1 MSLFSSSFEGSSSAG
16 PSLSKSNTNG
26 GGKRKRP
33 SLGDGKDGQIRST
46 TANLQKLMK
55 KVEGGNVASPKPRPG
70 NGKVQKRG
78 NGEGG
83 EAIGVITKKKARKSF
98 GDEEEDT
105 PRKSKFES
113 KGNDIKGKKNDGN
126 GNGNGN
132 GKKTDQSP
140 ASKKSKT
147 MTDKTKEKE
156 KDETPKKSSK
166 SGSKV
171 EPAELQLPHTIRA
184 DHEGSK
190 EDEGLTKMQK
200 DMKAKLEGARF
211 RWINE
216 QLYSTPSTEAVEMM
230 QKDPKIF
237 SDVSISSILTCL
249 SPTSRSDSA
258 DC

>member
-16 PSLSKSNTNG
+16 PSLQTKSNTSG
-26 GGKRKRP
+26 GGNRKRP
-33 SLGDGKDGQIRST
+33 SLGDGGKDGQIRST

-55 KVEGGNVASPKPRPG
+55 KVEGGNVASPKPRGG
-70 NGKVQKRG
+70 NGKVPKRG

-83 EAIGVITKKKARKSF
+83 EAIGVIPKKKARKSF
-98 GDEEEDT
+98 GDEEEEDT
-105 PRKSKFES
+105 PRKTKFEP
-113 KGNDIKGKKNDGN
+113 KPNGKAKKNED
-126 GNGNGN
+126 
-132 GKKTDQSP
+132 SP
-140 ASKKSKT
+140 ADKKSKT
-147 MTDKTKEKE
+147 DKPS
-156 KDETPKKSSK
+156 KDKQETPKKQKS
-166 SGSKV
+166 SGSKI

-237 SDVSISSILTCL
+237 SDVSLFQL
-249 SPTSRSDSA
+249 A
-258 DC
+258 LM

>member
-16 PSLSKSNTNG
+16 PSFQLKSNTNSTAGG

-33 SLGDGKDGQIRST
+33 SLGDGGKDGQIRST

-55 KVEGGNVASPKPRPG
+55 KVEGENVASPKPSGG
-70 NGKVQKRG
+70 NVKIPKRG

-83 EAIGVITKKKARKSF
+83 EAIGVIPKKKARKSF
-98 GDEEEDT
+98 GDEEEEDT
-105 PRKSKFES
+105 PRKTKFEPKS
-113 KGNDIKGKKNDGN
+113 NVKGKKNEDSPA
-126 GNGNGN
+126 
-132 GKKTDQSP
+132 GKKL
-140 ASKKSKT
+140 K
-147 MTDKTKEKE
+147 TDKTSKDKE
-156 KDETPKKSSK
+156 ETPKKQNQK
-166 SGSKV
+166 SGSKI

-237 SDVSISSILTCL
+237 SDVSSFPQALNVIQ
-249 SPTSRSDSA
+249 
-258 DC
+258 

>member
-16 PSLSKSNTNG
+16 PSLQSKSNTSG

-33 SLGDGKDGQIRST
+33 SLRDGGKDGQIRST

-55 KVEGGNVASPKPRPG
+55 KVEGGNVASPKPRGG
-70 NGKVQKRG
+70 NVKVPKRG

-83 EAIGVITKKKARKSF
+83 EAIGVIPKKKARKSF
-98 GDEEEDT
+98 GDEEEEDT
-105 PRKSKFES
+105 PRKFKFEP
-113 KGNDIKGKKNDGN
+113 KTIGKGKKSED
-126 GNGNGN
+126 
-132 GKKTDQSP
+132 SP
-140 ASKKSKT
+140 AGKKSKT
-147 MTDKTKEKE
+147 DKPSKDKE
-156 KDETPKKSSK
+156 ETPKKQNQK
-166 SGSKV
+166 SGSKI

-200 DMKAKLEGARF
+200 GMKAKLEGARF

-237 SDVSISSILTCL
+237 SDVSPL
-249 SPTSRSDSA
+249 RSL
-258 DC
+258 

>member
-1 MSLFSSSFEGSSSAG
+1 MSLFSSSFEGSASAG
-16 PSLSKSNTNG
+16 PSFQSKSATSGGG

-33 SLGDGKDGQIRST
+33 SLGDGGKDGQIRST

-55 KVEGGNVASPKPRPG
+55 KVEGGNVASPKARTRG
-70 NGKVQKRG
+70 NAKIPKRG

-83 EAIGVITKKKARKSF
+83 EAIGVISKKKARKSF
-98 GDEEEDT
+98 GDEEEEDT
-105 PRKSKFES
+105 PRKPKFEQ
-113 KGNDIKGKKNDGN
+113 KDKNTKGKKNEDSPA
-126 GNGNGN
+126 
-132 GKKTDQSP
+132 GKKT
-140 ASKKSKT
+140 K
-147 MTDKTKEKE
+147 TDKS
-156 KDETPKKSSK
+156 DETPKKHK

-237 SDVSISSILTCL
+237 SDVSLPSV
-249 SPTSRSDSA
+249 
-258 DC
+258 

>member
-16 PSLSKSNTNG
+16 PSFQSKSNGNPAG
-26 GGKRKRP
+26 GAGGKRKRP
-33 SLGDGKDGQIRST
+33 SLGDGGKDGQIRST

-55 KVEGGNVASPKPRPG
+55 KVEGGNVASPKPRAGG
-70 NGKVQKRG
+70 NVKVPKRG

-83 EAIGVITKKKARKSF
+83 EAIGVIPKKKARKSF
-98 GDEEEDT
+98 GDEEEEDT
-105 PRKSKFES
+105 PRKSKFEPKS
-113 KGNDIKGKKNDGN
+113 NGKGKKNEDSPA
-126 GNGNGN
+126 
-132 GKKTDQSP
+132 GKRSKTDKDRS
-140 ASKKSKT
+140 SK
-147 MTDKTKEKE
+147 DKE
-156 KDETPKKSSK
+156 ETPKKQKS
-166 SGSKV
+166 SGSKI

-237 SDVSISSILTCL
+237 SDVSLPSSLREK
-249 SPTSRSDSA
+249 S
-258 DC
+258 

>member
-16 PSLSKSNTNG
+16 PSLQSKSNTSG

-33 SLGDGKDGQIRST
+33 SLGDGGKDGQIRST

-55 KVEGGNVASPKPRPG
+55 KVEGGNVASPKPRGG
-70 NGKVQKRG
+70 NVKVPKRG

-83 EAIGVITKKKARKSF
+83 EAIGVIPKKKARKSF
-98 GDEEEDT
+98 GDEEEEDT
-105 PRKSKFES
+105 PRRSNFETKV
-113 KGNDIKGKKNDGN
+113 KGKGKKNED
-126 GNGNGN
+126 
-132 GKKTDQSP
+132 SP
-140 ASKKSKT
+140 AGKKSKT
-147 MTDKTKEKE
+147 DKS
-156 KDETPKKSSK
+156 DETPNKPKK
-166 SGSKV
+166 SGSKI

-237 SDVSISSILTCL
+237 SDVSL
-249 SPTSRSDSA
+249 SLRA
-258 DC
+258 LM

>member
-16 PSLSKSNTNG
+16 PSFQSKSNSNPTGGG

-33 SLGDGKDGQIRST
+33 SLGDGGKDGQIRST

-55 KVEGGNVASPKPRPG
+55 KVEGGNVATPKPRGG
-70 NGKVQKRG
+70 NVKVPKRG

-83 EAIGVITKKKARKSF
+83 EAIGVIPKKKARQSF
-98 GDEEEDT
+98 GDEEEEDT
-105 PRKSKFES
+105 PRKSKFEHKS
-113 KGNDIKGKKNDGN
+113 NGKGKKNED
-126 GNGNGN
+126 
-132 GKKTDQSP
+132 SP
-140 ASKKSKT
+140 AVKKSKT
-147 MTDKTKEKE
+147 DKS
-156 KDETPKKSSK
+156 DETPNKPKK
-166 SGSKV
+166 SGSKI

-237 SDVSISSILTCL
+237 SDVSALML
-249 SPTSRSDSA
+249 ALGVRQQG
-258 DC
+258 